1 MKNIET
7 LKNELVKV
15 KAEVNAYFENEQ
27 NGKVGSLKQK
37 TSDRG
42 LTV

>member
-27 NGKVGSLKQK
+27 NGKVGSLKAEDIRQ
-37 TSDRG
+37 S